1 MSFRIGYFYIVVP
14 MIPYKGNLEEQKL
27 IWSHGFGEFQPIM
40 TERAWWS
47 NIVHGCG
54 SSVRDRSHHSR
65 PWHRERQ
72 ALVADYN
79 FQPNDPLFSD
89 KPHLLRVPR
98 SPKIAPLSREQGC
111 ENTGLYLSG
120 EHFGF
125 KPYISYN
132 HSPPP
137 TSHFPKRSHCRQPI
151 LADAIMGTWVD
162 GVLILCPGCGLTEQA
177 LQGCTGGLGK
187 LSVTQPH
194 GMSFPLTPPP
204 PTLLPM
210 WVLIRQLP
218 GALLPIKLLVS
229 LSKKWSLQN

>member
-1 MSFRIGYFYIVVP
+1 MSFCTGYFYIVVP
-14 MIPYKGNLEEQKL
+14 VIPYKGNLEEQKL

-40 TERAWWS
+40 AERTWWS

-89 KPHLLRVPR
+89 KSHLLRVPR

-137 TSHFPKRSHCRQPI
+137 YFPLPQKEPLPSAELGRCHNGNLSRWRSHSLPGLWAHWAGFAGLHWR
-151 LADAIMGTWVD
+151 TW
-162 GVLILCPGCGLTEQA
+162 QA
-177 LQGCTGGLGK
+177 VSHTASWNE
-187 LSVTQPH
+187 LSPH
-194 GMSFPLTPPP
+194 P

-210 WVLIRQLP
+210 WVLIRRLP

-229 LSKKWSLQN
+229 LSKKWLLQN